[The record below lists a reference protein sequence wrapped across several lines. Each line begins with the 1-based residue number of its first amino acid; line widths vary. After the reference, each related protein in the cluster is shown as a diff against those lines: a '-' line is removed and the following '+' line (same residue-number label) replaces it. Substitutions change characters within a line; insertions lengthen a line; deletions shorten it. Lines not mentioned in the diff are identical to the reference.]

1 MISNRN
7 IIILIFGITVG
18 VMLSLGHGVWADRS
32 EGRSSLS
39 LPLAELRTFS
49 EVFGKIK
56 SDYVKEVDDKKL
68 IEGAIRGMLADLDP
82 HSAYMDADSFK
93 ELQVGTT
100 GEFGGLGIEV
110 GMEDG
115 FVKVIAPIDDTPA
128 QRAGIQPGDLIIR
141 LDDSPVKGMT
151 LGEAVKIMR
160 GKPGTKITLT
170 IVREGEEK
178 PLTITI
184 TRAIIKV
191 KSVKS
196 RILEDGFGYVRITQF
211 QSRTGK
217 DLNKVLKKLNRE
229 SGGQLKGLVLDL
241 RNNPGGVLNAAVD
254 VSDAFLNKGTI
265 VYTDGRIKNS
275 KMRFN
280 ARQGDLLNGA
290 PMVVLIN
297 GGSASASEIVAGALQ
312 DHKRAVILGQPSFGK
327 GSVQTILPLPGGTAL
342 KLTTALYYTPSGRS
356 IQAEGIVPDVKLESV
371 KLAKAEHSLRMLKEA
386 DLAGH
391 LENGGASKRKPEK
404 ETRKGDKEEA
414 SLAETDYPLFEAL
427 NLLKG
432 LYILREYDD

>member
-110 GMEDG
+110 G
-115 FVKVIAPIDDTPA
+115 
-128 QRAGIQPGDLIIR
+128 
-141 LDDSPVKGMT
+141 KGMT